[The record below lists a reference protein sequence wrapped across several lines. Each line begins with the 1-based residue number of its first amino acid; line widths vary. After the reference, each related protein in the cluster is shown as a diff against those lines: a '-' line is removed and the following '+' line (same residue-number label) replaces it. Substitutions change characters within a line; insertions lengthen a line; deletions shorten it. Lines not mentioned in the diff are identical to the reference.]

1 MQRGND
7 VLPSELTTFAGEFSQ
22 RLMSLHGRCCS
33 SPSARSDAPTWG
45 RMKKYF
51 TAFSYNLKL
60 KIYSGWEHGG
70 FIYFS
75 T

>member
-1 MQRGND
+1 MQREND

-51 TAFSYNLKL
+51 TAFSYK
-60 KIYSGWEHGG
+60 
-70 FIYFS
+70 
-75 T
+75 